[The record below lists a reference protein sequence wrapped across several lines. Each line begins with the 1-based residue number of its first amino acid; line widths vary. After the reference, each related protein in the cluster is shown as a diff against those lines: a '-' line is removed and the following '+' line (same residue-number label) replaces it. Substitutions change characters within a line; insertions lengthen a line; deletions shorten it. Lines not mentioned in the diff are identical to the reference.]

1 VSGSGAVGWRQVGVG
16 WREVSVGGRKV
27 DGSWGG
33 QVLLV
38 GMAVLFVMVVVV
50 VVLAFFRHMRG
61 QAGGRGQANGGTRRR
76 RRQGSRAGQGAGD
89 LGGIVCRG
97 LVPPETTKDTCC
109 WHRGGNRPVQLS
121 LASAPPRLIQGGGIF
136 LLACLS
142 LVAHRTAEAET
153 EGCSRGAGNRRLE
166 QGYVMYVSHAPGR
179 L

>member
-1 VSGSGAVGWRQVGVG
+1 VVAVKPMAAPEGGGDKVAERDKELVIWTGSC
-16 WREVSVGGRKV
+16 
-27 DGSWGG
+27 
-33 QVLLV
+33 
-38 GMAVLFVMVVVV
+38 VVVWCLLKRPKTLV
-50 VVLAFFRHMRG
+50 
-61 QAGGRGQANGGTRRR
+61 AGIAAAIDQ
-76 RRQGSRAGQGAGD
+76 
-89 LGGIVCRG
+89 
-97 LVPPETTKDTCC
+97 
-109 WHRGGNRPVQLS
+109 VQLS